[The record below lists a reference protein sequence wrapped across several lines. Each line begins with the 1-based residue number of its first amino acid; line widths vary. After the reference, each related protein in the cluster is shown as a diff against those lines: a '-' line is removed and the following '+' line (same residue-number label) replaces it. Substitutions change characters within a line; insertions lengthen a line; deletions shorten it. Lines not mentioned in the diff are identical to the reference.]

1 MDIVQ
6 ELLTQI
12 KFISNFFENIIPE
25 AEDESFIS
33 LLISGKLDFLYDKY
47 FSFINDYIDDPKLIE
62 ILDPDKLDETE
73 LESIYSTISY
83 LFPKDFYHKLI
94 STYHNN
100 PKVINSILI
109 YSKEDIDF
117 LKSLGYSEENI
128 ISAHGY
134 EAPKEVTEY
143 LYSLRN
149 DESFYNYLLENHLN
163 KCLFIVINELKKDNT
178 SVLKSYLR
186 TFYAS
191 EALTELLE
199 ELIYVDLPNID
210 EVLEKLV
217 LLSHSSNYSV
227 ITDKEV
233 SLKLIDKYGSKIL
246 RFIDNPD
253 EEIISK
259 IDHYNLEDY
268 MLEDASYKDSPYLL
282 KLLLEQGDYEALFYA
297 RRDAI
302 TSEIIDYL
310 VSNNIDIKNYE
321 YSDMRSSP
329 MISTLVY
336 NKYLVSKGDY
346 SCIGY
351 LDNFYNDLDTFNFL
365 YDCLSKSPDNS
376 YKFKTINYL
385 LGREKEP
392 NLTFVEI
399 SKEVAQRIVEL
410 GFTFDKYLEF
420 DVRCNSLLEVYLEQG
435 NKEALLLMT
444 NKDEEQLQEAS
455 YDNLKL
461 LLSKSSK
468 VEIDVATAVKF
479 IKEGHYDAIKYTSKI
494 SQEFV
499 IRRLGLEDI
508 SDEEYYSL
516 PKELQEVDFLK
527 DKHILPSIDEVRKRL
542 AEYPDEAC
550 VTVAARIDMP
560 FEELID
566 YIEKSYFRSV
576 MSSQVVIKYLR
587 EGHREAMKYATGHTY
602 KDNFKEAV
610 EEFYNLTDG
619 AIPTEE
625 EWKAFSFDLQYEF
638 YNVYF
643 SHKKYEI
650 GSVTTHLFLPDQCKQ
665 VLKDNNYS
673 LEDFIITPIFN
684 GDIINRFITEDN
696 IDTII
701 EVTENKNGLI
711 YDGNSLLLNIYRQGL
726 PKDKIKRLSKS
737 LYLDYNRL
745 LIDLNKD
752 EVDIV
757 NYINIEEALRDPKV
771 LSLLIDNIDPTQ
783 VEAILK
789 TQIYINDT
797 SLQTLV
803 DGMVKKEQ
811 YQFIKYYKYSGNE
824 KVVKKA
830 VLAGYTP
837 TPHEIETSSYLSKT
851 LVELKFNP
859 QEKETIFDK
868 LKTNPRYII
877 YCLDDFKDDKEVI
890 YETVLK
896 EPDIITI
903 LPKEYQEDVDLLLK
917 LVVDSPY
924 LVSKYYSNL
933 NDEDKQR
940 IVIENPE
947 IIKYLN
953 IYEMNI
959 EFINLVIKD
968 FPQVIDYYS
977 YLSRDTIEEAFN
989 NGYSI
994 TSDSKRDIIRY
1005 ALEYGK
1011 EVPQDIWSMDNI
1023 NTFIFSITKE
1033 GYEKSNIVINKILDN
1048 VYQESKEKLIA
1059 QIIHYNQSL
1068 GLEVLET
1075 LLERYN
1081 YTLDDYYQVANIS
1094 EPDRIEFI
1102 LKLKELDNLSSEE
1115 QLNRITELL
1124 NTTEYTEDCLRWL
1137 INHNFGEYASLYSK
1151 NNYQKKPL
1159 LFVQYIY
1166 EEHKDTDFIE
1176 TTKKLIDDDIDANY
1190 YLYSYSSKVLDS
1202 KERILKILEKD
1213 PSVYYSI
1220 SEEYKLDY
1228 DISKAFVLKSV
1239 YNITSIPKTIENYEQ
1254 LCFEVLEVNGE
1265 LFSLVD
1271 FWKSDSEALKIAI
1284 KTYPQALSSANIE
1297 AITDEV
1303 INEIDE
1309 IDKIPLESLDI
1320 SIVKRIIELDSFDI
1334 NDGNLVERT
1343 LEIIS
1348 KHLDEFQLTNK
1359 VSNIIISLVNNNPDL
1374 IYKKYFSIYSA
1385 VDDRFLTEEQIQE
1398 RNNANSLL
1406 EAYGKVNTL
1415 DKNPVFSYDLV
1426 KYVYPSLGEENTMNL
1441 MKYNSGADKEL
1452 IEIIKQEDQA
1462 LANAYFALI
1471 KEHRIFNNDDK
1482 IIHFAFRYFSK
1493 YKTLIEN
1500 IINTELSQQEIINLT
1515 KVIMNNNIYGITTKE
1530 ELIHYDEVV
1539 DKYAK
1544 DMLVSTNTNQLKN
1557 FLANTFG
1564 YNDLSSLKS
1573 FFTNHQ
1579 LDNFAQINEIF
1590 RKLETTLSEEQ
1601 INSLRYT
1608 DIEVKVIL
1616 LIKEIIET
1624 DNVDELH
1631 RLIEINTDKENHIFD
1646 YSDIVNS
1653 ITLKVRRI
1661 YNAEFN
1667 YDLSKVKSLTSKRSN
1682 ETSTITDYQGEEK
1695 EVSFEIIDM
1704 DEEPFNFLVH
1714 RIYHY
1719 DAKMNGLFEM
1729 IKKDPSLW
1737 TKLDGASTISTS
1749 SISDKGFWMLNAQ
1762 DPSGII
1768 YIFDTLPDDFMLFM
1782 YGKDLY
1788 VEHGGHKLE
1797 PTSNSNCYMDIESLN
1812 QSTASNHHASY
1823 NEVAGY
1829 RSGMMPSA
1837 ILCNGPYPTEEQIRA
1852 ADYFKIPIIRFDI
1865 RKYDEA
1871 KQRKYDEAKDRLK
1884 DISTKE
1890 DIHNIIYNG
1899 LRSERLEDSID
1910 YCINCIRNSYK
1921 SRKITINDMLK
1932 QLIELRRLVNKVSE
1946 PNNKKAMRKVELLI
1960 QTIALERRLT
1970 ESEIIDIEEA
1980 NLGES
1985 GIMYKEVI
1993 DEQTYLLKPA
2003 VDKQYLENQSFR
2015 AEIQKSA
2022 SLLQKIISPDT
2033 SVEVEVIGN
2042 NKLRLSRQEKI
2053 ELGSDSHALE
2063 DFVSGKELDPKYA
2076 RQLLQEYIVDFLLC
2090 NFDCFSGNF
2099 IIDSDDNIRG
2109 VDKEQSFR
2117 FIDNKETLNPD
2128 FSYIPNGSS
2137 RIPIYK
2143 ILFERYKQGTQDL
2156 DFTIFDEKIKILE
2169 DISDAEYKEI
2179 FRPYAEALNK
2189 DKAEEILDKILD
2201 RKIKCTELMKEYINS
2216 IRKDKTILEGEF
2228 K

>member
-6 ELLTQI
+6 KLLEQI
-12 KFISNFFENIIPE
+12 KEISNNFDKLIPDAEN
-25 AEDESFIS
+25 ESFLS
-33 LLISGKLDFLYDKY
+33 LLQSGKLSFLYDKY
-47 FSFINDYIDDPKLIE
+47 FSSIIDNIDDQKLIE
-62 ILDPDKLDETE
+62 LLDPDKLSETE

-94 STYHNN
+94 STYHN
-100 PKVINSILI
+100 KKDIINNVLI

-117 LKSLGYSEENI
+117 LRSLGYSEESI
-128 ISAHGY
+128 ISSHGY
-134 EAPKEVTEY
+134 EGTREVTEY
-143 LYSLRN
+143 LYSFRN
-149 DESFYNYLLENHLN
+149 DESFYNYLLENHLD
-163 KCLFIVINELKKDNT
+163 KCLFIVINELKKDNM
-178 SVLKSYLR
+178 SVLKKYLR
-186 TFYAS
+186 TFYVS
-191 EALTELLE
+191 ESLTELLE

-210 EVLEKLV
+210 EVLQKLV
-217 LLSHSSNYSV
+217 LLSNSSDFSV
-227 ITDKEV
+227 INNKEV
-233 SLKLIDKYGSKIL
+233 ALKLIDKYGDKIL
-246 RFIDNPD
+246 KFIHNPD

-268 MLEDASYKDSPYLL
+268 MIEDASYKDSPYLL
-282 KLLLEQGDYEALFYA
+282 RLLLEQGDYEALFYT
-297 RRDAI
+297 RSNAI

-310 VSNNIDIKNYE
+310 VSHNIDTKKYE

-329 MISTLVY
+329 LISSLVY

-346 SCIGY
+346 SCITF
-351 LDNFYNDLDTFNFL
+351 LDNYFQDIETFNFL

-392 NLTFVEI
+392 NISFVEI
-399 SKEVAQRIVEL
+399 SKEVAERIVEL

-420 DVRCNSLLEVYLEQG
+420 NVSCNSILEVYLEQG

-444 NKDEEQLQEAS
+444 NKNEEQLQETT

-461 LLSKSSK
+461 LLSKSRNI
-468 VEIDVATAVKF
+468 EIDVPTAVKF
-479 IKEGHYDAIKYTSKI
+479 IKEGHYDAIKYVSKI
-494 SQEFV
+494 SEEFV
-499 IRRLGLEDI
+499 IHRLGLEDI
-508 SDEEYYSL
+508 SDEEYLSL
-516 PKELQEVDFLK
+516 PKELQEVAFLK
-527 DKHILPSIDEVRKRL
+527 DKHILPSIEEVRKRL
-542 AEYPDEAC
+542 DTYPDESN
-550 VTVAARIDMP
+550 VTMASRVDMP
-560 FEELID
+560 FDELIT

-576 MSSQVVIKYLR
+576 MSSEVVIKYLKQ
-587 EGHREAMKYATGHTY
+587 GHREAMKYATGHSY
-602 KDNFKEAV
+602 KDNFTEAI
-610 EEFYNLTDG
+610 EEFYNLTNG

-625 EWKAFSFDLQYEF
+625 EWKEYSFDLHYEF
-638 YNVYF
+638 FNVYF

-650 GSVTTHLFLPDQCKQ
+650 ASVTTHLFLPDESKQ

-673 LEDFIITPIFN
+673 LEDFIKTPIFN
-684 GDIINRFITEDN
+684 GDVINEFITEDN

-701 EVTENKNGLI
+701 EITEKNNGLI
-711 YDGNSLLLNIYRQGL
+711 YEGNNLLLNIYRQGL
-726 PKDKIKRLSKS
+726 SKDKIKRLSKS
-737 LYLDYNRL
+737 LYIDYNKL

-752 EVDIV
+752 EIDIV
-757 NYINIEEALRDPKV
+757 SYINIEEALRDPKII
-771 LSLLIDNIDPTQ
+771 SLLIDNIDPTQ
-783 VEAILK
+783 VEEILK
-789 TQIYINDT
+789 TKIYINDT
-797 SLQTLV
+797 SLQTIV
-803 DGMVKKEQ
+803 DGMVKKEE

-830 VLAGYTP
+830 VLSGYTP
-837 TPHEIETSSYLSKT
+837 SPKEIQTSSYLSKT
-851 LVELKFNP
+851 LIELEFNS
-859 QEKETIFDK
+859 QEKETILDI

-896 EPDIITI
+896 EPEIITI
-903 LPKEYQEDVDLLLK
+903 LPKEYQEDVNLLLK
-917 LVVDSPY
+917 LVVDNPY
-924 LVSKYYSNL
+924 LVSRYYSYL
-933 NDEDKQR
+933 EKEEKQK
-940 IVIENPE
+940 IVKENPK
-947 IIKYLN
+947 IIEHLG
-953 IYEMNI
+953 IYEINI
-959 EFINLVIKD
+959 DFINLVIKD

-977 YLSRDTIEEAFN
+977 YLSIDTIEEAFN

-994 TSDSKRDIIRY
+994 NSNSKRNIISY
-1005 ALEYGK
+1005 ALEHGK
-1011 EVPQDIWSMDNI
+1011 EIPQDIWTIDNI
-1023 NTFIFSITKE
+1023 SAFISAITKE
-1033 GYEKSNIVINKILDN
+1033 GYENNNIVINQILDKA
-1048 VYQESKEKLIA
+1048 YQESKEKIIA
-1059 QIIHYNQSL
+1059 QIIYYDKSL
-1068 GLEVLET
+1068 GIEVLET
-1075 LLERYN
+1075 ILKRYN
-1081 YTLDDYYQVANIS
+1081 YTLEDYYQVSNIS
-1094 EPDRIEFI
+1094 ELDRIEFI
-1102 LKLKELDNLSSEE
+1102 LKLKELDSLSEE
-1115 QLNRITELL
+1115 EKINRITELL
-1124 NTTEYTEDCLRWL
+1124 NTTEYTEDCLKWL
-1137 INHNFGEYASLYSK
+1137 INHNYREYASLYSK

-1159 LFVQYIY
+1159 LFVQYIE
-1166 EEHKDTDFIE
+1166 EEHKDDEFIE
-1176 TTKKLIDDDIDANY
+1176 TTKRLIDTDIDANY
-1190 YLYSYSSKVLDS
+1190 SLYSYSSEVLDS
-1202 KERILKILEKD
+1202 KERILSILEKD
-1213 PSVYYSI
+1213 PTVYYSI

-1265 LFSLVD
+1265 IFPLLD
-1271 FWKSDSEALKIAI
+1271 FWKSDAQALKIAV
-1284 KTYPQALSSANIE
+1284 KTYPQALSSANAE

-1303 INEIDE
+1303 INEIEE
-1309 IDKIPLESLDI
+1309 IEKIPLESLDI

-1334 NDGNLVERT
+1334 NNNDLVERT

-1359 VSNIIISLVNNNPDL
+1359 VSNIILKLANNDPDL
-1374 IYKKYFSIYSA
+1374 IYKKYFNIYSA
-1385 VDDRFLTEEQIQE
+1385 LDDRLLTEEQIQE

-1406 EAYGKVNTL
+1406 EAYGKINTL

-1452 IEIIKQEDQA
+1452 IKIIKQGEQD

-1471 KEHRIFNNDDK
+1471 RQYRIFNDDDK
-1482 IIHFAFRYFSK
+1482 IIHFAFRSFSK
-1493 YKTLIEN
+1493 YKTLIES

-1544 DMLVSTNTNQLKN
+1544 DMLISTNTNQLKN

-1564 YNDLSSLKS
+1564 YNDINSLKI

-1590 RKLETTLSEEQ
+1590 RKLEKTLSEEQ
-1601 INSLRYT
+1601 VNNLRFT
-1608 DIEVKVIL
+1608 APEVKVIL

-1624 DNVDELH
+1624 NDIDELH
-1631 RLIEINTDKENHIFD
+1631 RLIELNTDKENNIFD

-1667 YDLSKVKSLTSKRSN
+1667 HDLSKVKSLTSKRSN
-1682 ETSTITDYQGEEK
+1682 ETSTIIDYQGEQK
-1695 EVSFEIIDM
+1695 EVSYEIIDM

-1737 TKLDGASTISTS
+1737 TKLDGASTLSTS
-1749 SISDKGFWMLNAQ
+1749 SISDKGFWMLNAH

-1797 PTSNSNCYMDIESLN
+1797 PTSSSNCYMDVESLN
-1812 QSTASNHHASY
+1812 QSTVSNHHTSY

-1829 RSGMMPSA
+1829 RAGMMPSA

-1871 KQRKYDEAKDRLK
+1871 KQRKYDEAKQRLK
-1884 DISTKE
+1884 DTPTKE

-1899 LRSERLEDSID
+1899 IRGVRLDDSID
-1910 YCINCIRNSYK
+1910 YCINCIRDSYK

-1932 QLIELRRLVNKVSE
+1932 QLIELRRIVNKVTE
-1946 PNNKKAMRKVELLI
+1946 QDNKKAMRKVELLI
-1960 QTIALERRLT
+1960 QTIALERKLT
-1970 ESEIIDIEEA
+1970 EEEIIDIEEA
-1980 NLGES
+1980 NMGES

-1993 DEQTYLLKPA
+1993 DDHTYLLKPA
-2003 VDKQYLENQSFR
+2003 VDKQYLETQNFR

-2022 SLLQKIISPDT
+2022 SILQKIISPDT

-2053 ELGSDSHALE
+2053 ELGSDSNALKE
-2063 DFVSGKELDPKYA
+2063 FVSGKELDPKYA

-2117 FIDNKETLNPD
+2117 FIDQKETLKPD
-2128 FSYIPNGSS
+2128 FSYVPNGSS

-2143 ILFERYKQGTQDL
+2143 ILFDRYKEGTQDL

-2189 DKAEEILDKILD
+2189 DKAEELLDKILD